1 LTAPTFPT
9 ASTFQSSEN
18 NNKGAYLNSIKFIQY
33 LDGNVALQE
42 IRAGNLDLYFFRI
55 PLEQVSAVRN
65 DPHLKVYEKRGG
77 SFGLLLNPAPSSD
90 PNILNPFQFREIRYA
105 MNYLINRDFVVG
117 EILKGHATA
126 QIDPFGISSPEYE
139 SILPVVE
146 SFGFQYNP
154 NLANKMIQN
163 VLDSTGASKIE
174 GMWFYK
180 GSPMV
185 VKILIRSDDVSRKSM
200 GEMIS
205 SELEKFG
212 FLVQRDYG
220 DLNKA
225 NDVVYGTNPQELR
238 WQIYTEAFGG
248 TSAFVRY
255 NPVVPSQMYAPYFG
269 KMPGWQN
276 PSFWNYQNKSLD
288 DLAQKIE
295 FSNFTSIADRDR
307 LAQNAVKEGIEES
320 VRLFVAQTTD
330 PYVASSSIS
339 GLINDFGAGIPS
351 RISLINA
358 KSDRGDN
365 INVGVKEI
373 YQGAWNGVAGCGDIY
388 CVNIL
393 SLISDPP
400 TSRNPYT
407 GEVIP
412 LRTAWTN
419 ITTAGPILRLNVD
432 PNAIIWNVSAQK
444 WTGAGQNASSKSAV
458 SYKILY
464 SNWHNGQ
471 PMNKA
476 DLLYPMYFTFEWGTM
491 SGINDTS
498 YDPEF
503 TSQAQV
509 ALPLLKGIKF
519 LNDSHITSFVDFWH
533 FDKKEI
539 AEFGSVWGS
548 SPWEISA
555 ATERLVANGKFA
567 FSRSQATVKNVD
579 WLSLIIPNHA
589 EAILQELKR
598 MKNEGF
604 IPSPLIG
611 VITKQDAIERYDASI
626 EWISK
631 HRHAVIGNG
640 PFILDNYNPGGRM
653 ITLNALR
660 DPTYPFE
667 KGYWARYETPH
678 VASISDF
685 TPATL
690 PRVISIG
697 QPYSFETRVLVNG
710 IPSNNVTVVYFISDK
725 DGKLLVQGNA
735 EKTDQVGQYAV
746 HLNGNQTK
754 YFSQG
759 PNELKMFVQSY
770 EALKPDIFT
779 TTIIALPRR

>member
-1 LTAPTFPT
+1 M
-9 ASTFQSSEN
+9 
-18 NNKGAYLNSIKFIQY
+18 
-33 LDGNVALQE
+33 DGNVALQE
-42 IRAGNLDLYFFRI
+42 IRAKNLDLYFFRI
-55 PLEQVSAVRN
+55 PLEQVSAVNN
-65 DPHLKVYEKRGG
+65 DPNLKVYEKSGG
-77 SFGLLLNPAPSSD
+77 SFGLLLNPAPSTD
-90 PNILNPFQFREIRYA
+90 PNILNPFQFREVRYA

-117 EILKGHATA
+117 EILKGHANS

-146 SFGFQYNP
+146 SFGIQYNP
-154 NLANKMIQN
+154 NLAHKIMQN
-163 VLDSTGASKIE
+163 VLVSTGASDKD
-174 GMWFYK
+174 GKWFYK
-180 GSPMV
+180 GSPIV
-185 VKILIRSDDVSRKSM
+185 VRILIRSDDVSRKSM

-225 NDVVYGTNPQELR
+225 NDIVYGTDPQDLK

-288 DLAQKIE
+288 DLAQRIE
-295 FSNFTSIADRDR
+295 FSNFTSIADRNR
-307 LAQNAVKEGIEES
+307 LLQNAVKEGIEES
-320 VRLFVAQTTD
+320 VRLFVAQTVD
-330 PYVASSSIS
+330 PFVASSSVS
-339 GLINDFGAGIPS
+339 GLINDYGAGIPS

-358 KSDRGDN
+358 RSDRGDS

-388 CVNIL
+388 CINIL

-412 LRTAWTN
+412 LRTVWTN
-419 ITTAGPILRLNVD
+419 ITTAGPTSRLDVD
-432 PNAIIWNVSAQK
+432 PNAIIWNVSKQK
-444 WTGAGQNASSKSAV
+444 WTEAGQNTSSKSAV
-458 SYKILY
+458 TYKILY

-471 PMNKA
+471 PMSKA
-476 DLLYPMYFTFEWGTM
+476 DLLYSMYFTFEWGTLT
-491 SGINDTS
+491 GPNDTS

-509 ALPLLKGIKF
+509 ALPLLKGIRF
-519 LNDSHITSFVDFWH
+519 LNDSNIISFVDFWH

-548 SPWEISA
+548 SPWEIGA
-555 ATERLVANGKFA
+555 ATERLVSHGKFA
-567 FSRSQATVKNVD
+567 YSRSQATVKNVD

-589 EAILQELKR
+589 EAILQELKK

-604 IPSPLIG
+604 IPTPLIG
-611 VITKQDAIERYDASI
+611 VITKEDAIKRYDASI
-626 EWISK
+626 EWITK

-640 PFILDNYNPGGRM
+640 PFFLDDFNPAGRV
-653 ITLNALR
+653 ITLGAFR

-667 KGYWARYETPH
+667 KGYWSKYEAPH
-678 VASISDF
+678 VATITDF

-690 PRVISIG
+690 PRIISIG

-710 IPSNNVTVVYFISDK
+710 SPSNNVTVVYFISDK

-735 EKTDQVGQYAV
+735 EKTDQMGHYVV
-746 HLNGNQTK
+746 HLSGNQTK
-754 YFSQG
+754 HFSQG
-759 PNELKMFVQSY
+759 PNEFKMFVQSY
-770 EALKPDIFT
+770 DALKPDIFA
-779 TTIIALPRR
+779 TTIIGLPRRG

>member
-1 LTAPTFPT
+1 M
-9 ASTFQSSEN
+9 
-18 NNKGAYLNSIKFIQY
+18 
-33 LDGNVALQE
+33 DGNVALQE

-65 DPHLKVYEKRGG
+65 DPDLKVYEKRGG

-117 EILKGHATA
+117 EILKGHAIA

-163 VLDSTGASKIE
+163 VLNSTGASKID
-174 GMWFYK
+174 GKWFYN

-185 VKILIRSDDVSRKSM
+185 VRILIRSDDVSRKSM
-200 GEMIS
+200 GELIS

-238 WQIYTEAFGG
+238 WQIYTEAFAG

-307 LAQNAVKEGIEES
+307 LAQKAVKEGIEES

-358 KSDRGDN
+358 RSDKGDN

-476 DLLYPMYFTFEWGTM
+476 DLLYSMYFTFEWGTM

-509 ALPLLKGIKF
+509 ALPLLKGIRF

-640 PFILDNYNPGGRM
+640 PFILDNYNPGGRV

-697 QPYSFETRVLVNG
+697 QPYSFETRILVNG
-710 IPSNNVTVVYFISDK
+710 IPSNNVTIVYFISDK

-735 EKTDQVGQYAV
+735 EKTDQAGQYVV

-770 EALKPDIFT
+770 EALKPDIFA